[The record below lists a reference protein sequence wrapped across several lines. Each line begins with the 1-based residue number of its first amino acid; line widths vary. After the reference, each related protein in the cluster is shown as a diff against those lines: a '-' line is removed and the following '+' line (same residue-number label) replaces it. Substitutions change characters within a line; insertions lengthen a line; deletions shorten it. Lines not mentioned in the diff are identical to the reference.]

1 MKTIDVKTWT
11 GRSLFEQF
19 GGLDIPFFSVTTQ
32 HDVTR
37 LLRLSESRK
46 IAFFSLCLY
55 AVTRAVN
62 RVEAFR
68 FRALAGGEVVLHD
81 RIDAVYLALR
91 ADRAITAVRVP
102 YAEDFETFREARRE
116 AERAALAK
124 KRPEFY
130 DGPERDVIYVSCMP
144 WLAFTSGSHP
154 CSLGRDYDSIP
165 RITFGKYDRQETR
178 TTMPFDVHSHHGF
191 VDGFRLG
198 ELLREFDGAPV

>member
-1 MKTIDVKTWT
+1 MKIIDVKTWT

-19 GGLDIPFFSVTTQ
+19 GGLDIPFFSVTAQ

-46 IAFFSLCLY
+46 ISFFSLCLY

-68 FRALAGGEVVLHD
+68 CRVLAGGEVVLHD

-91 ADRAITAVRVP
+91 TDRAVTAVRVP
-102 YAEDFETFREARRE
+102 YREDFGAFHEARQE
-116 AERAALAK
+116 AERDVLARK
-124 KRPEFY
+124 HPEFY
-130 DGPERDVIYVSCMP
+130 NGPERDVIYVSCMP

-154 CSLGRDYDSIP
+154 CSLGGGYDSIP
-165 RITFGKYDRQETR
+165 RITFGKYDRQEAR

-198 ELLREFDGAPV
+198 ELFREFDGAPV